1 MRIPFER
8 PSPSYSGKELRGKE
22 KKLMEAT
29 AKSSRSIWVL
39 TAYLNKEFE
48 GALDNEEF
56 DQITKTLEEYID
68 QEGPENCCVD
78 QRALDMYSILMLSC
92 SKVILGRYLD
102 NSNNIV

>member
-1 MRIPFER
+1 
-8 PSPSYSGKELRGKE
+8 
-22 KKLMEAT
+22 MEAT

-48 GALDNEEF
+48 GALDDEEF

-78 QRALDMYSILMLSC
+78 QQALDMYSILMLSC

>member
-1 MRIPFER
+1 
-8 PSPSYSGKELRGKE
+8 
-22 KKLMEAT
+22 MEAT

-48 GALDNEEF
+48 GALDDEEF

-68 QEGPENCCVD
+68 I
-78 QRALDMYSILMLSC
+78 YSILMLSC